1 METRK
6 RNIVFDF
13 ENTQSRKYW
22 LDTYRRTFSSCSF
35 GFCLL
40 CYPFCRLQFSRRR
53 SFLLLLISLRLLLWE
68 RYIANAYWQTKYKT
82 TDIQLWWTI
91 CITFRTNLFLLLFF
105 LVLSLRI
112 ALLSPPFPCGVVPE
126 YRVEDEEASGSF
138 WSAAPGCDA
147 EASEPSAYKRG
158 SL

>member
-40 CYPFCRLQFSRRR
+40 CCPFCRLQFSRRR
-53 SFLLLLISLRLLLWE
+53 KFLLLLISLRLLLWE

-91 CITFRTNLFLLLFF
+91 CITFWTNLFLPLFF
-105 LVLSLRI
+105 LVLCLRI
-112 ALLSPPFPCGVVPE
+112 GLLSLPLSWRGAARE
-126 YRVEDEEASGSF
+126 QSGRR
-138 WSAAPGCDA
+138 
-147 EASEPSAYKRG
+147 RG
-158 SL
+158 FRFFFVGGSRLRCRGFRAFSL

>member
-40 CYPFCRLQFSRRR
+40 CCPFCRLQFSRRR

-91 CITFRTNLFLLLFF
+91 CITFWTNLFLLLFF
-105 LVLSLRI
+105 FVLCLRIGLLSLP
-112 ALLSPPFPCGVVPE
+112 LSWRGAARE
-126 YRVEDEEASGSF
+126 QSGRR
-138 WSAAPGCDA
+138 
-147 EASEPSAYKRG
+147 RG
-158 SL
+158 FRFFFVGGSRLRCRGFRAFSL

>member
-40 CYPFCRLQFSRRR
+40 CCPFCRLQFSRRR
-53 SFLLLLISLRLLLWE
+53 SFLLLLFSLRLLLWE
-68 RYIANAYWQTKYKT
+68 RYVANAYWQTKYKT

-91 CITFRTNLFLLLFF
+91 CITFWTNLFLLLFF
-105 LVLSLRI
+105 LVLCLRIGLLSLPLSLRG
-112 ALLSPPFPCGVVPE
+112 AAREQSGRRRGF
-126 YRVEDEEASGSF
+126 RVFFVGGSRLR
-138 WSAAPGCDA
+138 C
-147 EASEPSAYKRG
+147 RG
-158 SL
+158 FRAFSL

>member
-40 CYPFCRLQFSRRR
+40 CCPFCRLQFSRRR

-91 CITFRTNLFLLLFF
+91 CIKFWTNLFLLLFF
-105 LVLSLRI
+105 FVLCLRIGLLSLPLSLRG
-112 ALLSPPFPCGVVPE
+112 AA
-126 YRVEDEEASGSF
+126 RVQSGRR
-138 WSAAPGCDA
+138 
-147 EASEPSAYKRG
+147 RG
-158 SL
+158 FRFFFVGGSRLRCRGFRAFSL